1 LFWKKRNKSDDIV
14 SFESNDARTSFR
26 VSPLSTE
33 PITLEF
39 NGRPV
44 LLKNIGAAGIAFENR
59 DFMKGDS
66 QPVTFILPGENVP
79 VSAEAQI
86 VEIDSDGVCH
96 CGFAGLSEEDYD
108 AIHRYML
115 AVQIQ
120 EIRNKRSKRK
130 TPQPEHGAAQAKG
143 SREFLKQT

>member
-1 LFWKKRNKSDDIV
+1 MFWKKRDKSDDIV

-44 LLKNIGAAGIAFENR
+44 LLKNIGAAGIAFGNR
-59 DFMKGDS
+59 GFMKGDS
-66 QPVTFILPGENVP
+66 QPVTFILPGENVK
-79 VSAEAQI
+79 VSADARI

-96 CGFAGLSEEDYD
+96 CRFAGLSEDDYN

-120 EIRNKRSKRK
+120 EIREKKPSKRK
-130 TPQPEHGAAQAKG
+130 TPQPEHGAAQARG
-143 SREFLKQT
+143 SGNF

>member
-1 LFWKKRNKSDDIV
+1 M
-14 SFESNDARTSFR
+14 ESNDARASFR

-39 NGRPV
+39 KGRPV
-44 LLKNIGAAGIAFENR
+44 LLKNIGAVGIAFENR
-59 DFMKGDS
+59 DCMKGDS
-66 QPVTFILPGENVP
+66 QPITFVLPGENVK

-96 CGFAGLSEEDYD
+96 CGFSGLREEDYD

-115 AVQIQ
+115 GVQIQ

-130 TPQPEHGAAQAKG
+130 TP
-143 SREFLKQT
+143 